1 MAVGQEGKRECEGT
15 EINTGSKRIR
25 KHGNK
30 ESCPDLPKDM
40 WWQPIDQSSASDKVG
55 FLTPT
60 AIDRADFLV
69 YVKQEGHKADDTKAP
84 THIWSFFFKE
94 SFLSYFGIE
103 NGVEV
108 DWQKRTFKHLPYTQL
123 ETPKWSPQGLGG
135 GNE

>member
-1 MAVGQEGKRECEGT
+1 ME
-15 EINTGSKRIR
+15 
-25 KHGNK
+25 
-30 ESCPDLPKDM
+30 
-40 WWQPIDQSSASDKVG
+40 WQPIEQFSASDQVV
-55 FLTPT
+55 FSTPT
-60 AIDRADFLV
+60 AINRVDFPA
-69 YVKQEGHKADDTKAP
+69 YIEQEGQKADDAKAP